1 MSEIGKW
8 LRPALRVPKTS
19 WSAGE
24 SNWKVSPKTLVV
36 LVIGLWLFG
45 SGEAALV
52 AAGIG
57 QSPWTV
63 LAAGVS
69 SQAGISIGWAYLW
82 VSVFVLSLWFPLRQK
97 PGLGTFLNI
106 VVIATSLQIMIE
118 IFPNPQRLELQVV
131 QVLFGI
137 LLVGAG
143 SGLYLTCNVGPGTRD
158 GLMTGLNERT
168 GVRVGRARTFIE
180 VSALTV
186 GWLLGGVVGIGT
198 LLFALLVGQSAA
210 IAFGLVERL
219 SPEVKPLD

>member
-1 MSEIGKW
+1 MSAIGKW
-8 LRPALRVPKTS
+8 LRPALSVPKTS

-24 SNWKVSPKTLVV
+24 SNWKVSPKTLAV

-69 SQAGISIGWAYLW
+69 SQAEISIGWAYLW

-106 VVIATSLQIMIE
+106 VVIATSIQVMIE
-118 IFPNPQRLELQVV
+118 IFPNPQRLELQVL

-158 GLMTGLNERT
+158 GLMTGLNART
-168 GVRVGRARTFIE
+168 GVRVGRARTFVE

-198 LLFALLVGQSAA
+198 LLFALLVGQGVAL
-210 IAFGLVERL
+210 AFGLVERI
-219 SPEVKPLD
+219 SPEVKPQD

>member
-1 MSEIGKW
+1 MSAIGKW
-8 LRPALRVPKTS
+8 LRPALSVPKTS

-36 LVIGLWLFG
+36 LIIGLWLFG

-69 SQAGISIGWAYLW
+69 TQAGISIGWAYLW
-82 VSVFVLSLWFPLRQK
+82 VSVFVLALWFPLRQK

-106 VVIATSLQIMIE
+106 VVIATSIQVMIE
-118 IFPNPQRLELQVV
+118 IFPNPQRLELQVL

-158 GLMTGLNERT
+158 GLMTGLNART
-168 GVRVGRARTFIE
+168 GVRVGRARTFVE

-198 LLFALLVGQSAA
+198 LLFALLVGQGVAL
-210 IAFGLVERL
+210 AFGLVERI
-219 SPEVKPLD
+219 SPEVKPQD